1 MPDVFELLHQDH
13 VKVIG
18 LLAQLRKASPKSPE
32 ELRETNRV
40 AQHLVIEESRHE
52 ASEEI
57 VLWPSVRLHVPEG
70 DGLADTAL
78 DQEQKGKWVLH
89 GLSYRTPENEG
100 FADLVEEFANLSEA
114 HIAFEELEVWPALR
128 SHLKGHQGY
137 KLATKLAK
145 AKASAPTRPHPGA
158 PTDPRKLARVGTLVS
173 AMDRSVDFVTGR
185 GRDQP

>member
-32 ELRETNRV
+32 ELRETNRLS
-40 AQHLVIEESRHE
+40 QHLVIEESRHE

-100 FADLVEEFANLSEA
+100 FADLVEEFATLSEA
-114 HIAFEELEVWPALR
+114 HIAFEELDGVAGAPVP
-128 SHLKGHQGY
+128 SQGSPGVQVGHQAG
-137 KLATKLAK
+137 KGQGVRANSPSSRGTD
-145 AKASAPTRPHPGA
+145 RP
-158 PTDPRKLARVGTLVS
+158 S
-173 AMDRSVDFVTGR
+173 
-185 GRDQP
+185 